1 MDILNSVIDGITS
14 TIKGPK
20 DVAIM
25 VILLVIIILSY
36 VLNYYKPKIKG
47 YLGEKRVF
55 KSFINISPFICQY

>member
-1 MDILNSVIDGITS
+1 MNILNSVIDGITS

-36 VLNYYKPKIKG
+36 VLNCPRKK
-47 YLGEKRVF
+47 
-55 KSFINISPFICQY
+55 